1 MRIFD
6 VTVPI
11 TETMPVWPGRP
22 RVRIEQLSRMDRGDP
37 SNVSRLE
44 IGSHTGTHVDAPYH
58 FVQRGMTV
66 DRLPLELL
74 IGAAFI
80 LEVDQL
86 EGNRIDV
93 YDLARNHFPRDTKR
107 LLIKT
112 TNSHFWE
119 DRLTEFERDYVHLT
133 PNAADWLV
141 KRGVQLLGVDYLS
154 VEAFNDRDFRVHQAL
169 LSAGVVIV
177 EGLNLSR
184 VPVGRCQL
192 VCLPLKVQ
200 DSEAAPARVLV
211 IRN

>member
-1 MRIFD
+1 
-6 VTVPI
+6 
-11 TETMPVWPGRP
+11 
-22 RVRIEQLSRMDRGDP
+22 
-37 SNVSRLE
+37 
-44 IGSHTGTHVDAPYH
+44 
-58 FVQRGMTV
+58 MTV

-133 PNAADWLV
+133 PKAADWLV

-184 VPVGRCQL
+184 VPAGRCQL